1 MTKDISAIR
10 TEFSKKELSKKEV
23 SNDPIEQFQIWFDEA
38 LNAELPE
45 PTAMILGTTDL
56 DGNVT
61 QRTVLLK
68 AYDAN
73 GFVFFTNYNSRKSKQ
88 IDANPKVSLLFPWFG
103 LERQVAI
110 SGTVE
115 KVSKTESIKYFLS
128 RPKGS
133 QMGAWISN
141 QSSVI
146 TSRSILEIKLA
157 EMKTK
162 FSKGEIPL
170 PDFWGGYRVKPTSI
184 EFWQGRTNRL
194 HDRILYTGGDGTDW
208 NIDRLAP

>member
-45 PTAMILGTTDL
+45 LTAMVLGTTDL

-68 AYDAN
+68 AYDAD
-73 GFVFFTNYNSRKSKQ
+73 GFVFFTNYTSRKSKQ
-88 IDANPKVSLLFPWFG
+88 IGANPKVSLLFPWFG
-103 LERQVAI
+103 LERQVTI

-115 KVSKTESIKYFLS
+115 KVSKTESINYFLS

-133 QMGAWISN
+133 QLGAWISN

-146 TSRSILEIKLA
+146 TSRNILETKLA
-157 EMKTK
+157 EMKAK

-194 HDRILYTGGDGTDW
+194 HDRILYTGGDGNW
-208 NIDRLAP
+208 GIERLAP